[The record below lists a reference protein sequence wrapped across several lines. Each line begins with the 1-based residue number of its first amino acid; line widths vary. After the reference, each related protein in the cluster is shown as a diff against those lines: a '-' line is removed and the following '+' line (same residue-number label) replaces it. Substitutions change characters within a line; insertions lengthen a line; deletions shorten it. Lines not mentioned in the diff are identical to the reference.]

1 MKKYFLV
8 SLVFLLSHQLHSQII
23 KKDGQ
28 CIGFGKFILGESITK
43 FTVIAIPGGKYNKD
57 NHEFSI
63 YGYSPPSGEPVEML
77 NTGFNSILMTFDD
90 SDRLVSFSFLKF
102 YKKKDTPRYE
112 KEAKKY
118 YQQLLDYVA
127 EQLNDK
133 GESKIYYKT
142 SAILDKG
149 QEWNSGNMYLKV
161 KKTTSAYHSTIEVS
175 FNYPGY

>member
-8 SLVFLLSHQLHSQII
+8 PLVFLLSHQLPAQII
-23 KKDGQ
+23 KRGDQ

-43 FTVIAIPGGKYNKD
+43 FTVTSLQGGKYSKD

-63 YGYSPPSGEPVEML
+63 YVYSPPPGEPVEMV

-90 SDRLVSFSFLKF
+90 SDRLVSFLFLKF
-102 YKKKDTPRYE
+102 YKKPDTPRYE

-127 EQLNDK
+127 EQLNGK
-133 GESKIYYKT
+133 GESKIYYRA
-142 SAILDKG
+142 SGILDKG
-149 QEWNSGNMYLKV
+149 QEWNSENISLKV
-161 KKTTSAYHSTIEVS
+161 KKNYTAYHSTIEVS
-175 FNYPGY
+175 FSYPGY